1 MKRIGLVFSIVGVV
15 IAGVLAFLAAPARA
29 DEVNKLTCLT
39 FSEPVELPNVA
50 LPAGSYLFKHPDG
63 AVDRHIVSVLSSD
76 GKQVLGTFLT
86 IPEQRLEPSDKT
98 VVTFK
103 EMPVGTPEAVRAWFY
118 PYEKTGDE
126 FVYSRSQAM
135 KIAKATHQSVLS
147 TTDSLANTAAMQKAS
162 IVRVTAAGEIDAAPK
177 SVGTSGMKS
186 LKSSKA
192 NSSALAPCTGR

>member
-15 IAGVLAFLAAPARA
+15 ISGVLALVGAPARA

-39 FSEPVELPNVA
+39 FSEPVELPAVA

-63 AVDRHIVSVLSSD
+63 AIDRHIVEVLSSD
-76 GKQVLGTFLT
+76 GKHVLGTFLT

-118 PYEKTGDE
+118 PYEQVGDE
-126 FVYSRSQAM
+126 FVYPRPEAM

-147 TTDSLANTAAMQKAS
+147 TTDSLSSPADMRKAS
-162 IVRVTAAGEIDAAPK
+162 IVRVTATGEIDSAPR